1 MYYAKRSRH
10 QAQALYSSLCL
21 TYLQICTWADYG
33 EAFSSY
39 LCRLQHFQQFWLF
52 LKTSYAAV
60 WSLQDAAEKKTGL
73 VNLVLITALSL
84 PCVLGYNIWSWS
96 GFEIFGGAVLDVEDF
111 LVSNIFLPL
120 GSLVYLLFCVTRY
133 GWGWSNFKTEANTG
147 KGLKMHDWMKP
158 YLTYILPAIVLFI
171 FVFGIYDKFFA

>member
-1 MYYAKRSRH
+1 MHLGRLWGSLFFIFMSFA
-10 QAQALYSSLCL
+10 ALSTVLAVFENHML
-21 TYLQICTWADYG
+21 RYG
-33 EAFSSY
+33 AY
-39 LCRLQHFQQFWLF
+39 RMQQ
-52 LKTSYAAV
+52 
-60 WSLQDAAEKKTGL
+60 KKTGL

-133 GWGWSNFKTEANTG
+133 GWGWSNFKIEANTG

>member
-39 LCRLQHFQQFWLF
+39 LCRLQHFQQFCLF

-60 WSLQDAAEKKTGL
+60 WSLQDASEKNRARKPCTHPSTYQGL
-73 VNLVLITALSL
+73 PFTVQILR
-84 PCVLGYNIWSWS
+84 
-96 GFEIFGGAVLDVEDF
+96 
-111 LVSNIFLPL
+111 NIFWAMHHSRTIVPIFSPQSARIIFC
-120 GSLVYLLFCVTRY
+120 GS
-133 GWGWSNFKTEANTG
+133 FKANNNTG
-147 KGLKMHDWMKP
+147 
-158 YLTYILPAIVLFI
+158 I
-171 FVFGIYDKFFA
+171 